1 MKMRN
6 GMYLFAAAIVAS
18 TMGLTSCS
26 NEEEV
31 VGGAPEVAASK
42 VTMGVYAS
50 GMPSKRLAAGDVNL
64 DGTVQSITNVTV
76 VPVFNGTWQ
85 TPINLGSITAG
96 TKQSNAQS
104 VNLLKTVNEFLVYGN
119 VANVAQGMT
128 FTAETAGIT
137 GEAAAADYKKPYD
150 LTYYADI
157 TKFATSST
165 SVEDNDSYWQLGD
178 WNENATTVG
187 DAKAIKLSGV
197 KYAMGVLAAGVR
209 TTSTFVKDE
218 FSTVEGQNELNDGNW
233 ATEINANMTLTGIVI
248 EGQPAEMDAKFNQTG
263 SVKVFEAPAD
273 ATLKENKIEFTGA
286 TNDEPLKVI
295 GANFYTVVAPENEE
309 NIVVS
314 FRFQNNTGRTL
325 TLQTKETVADKGFVY
340 YSVKL
345 AKDYKGNTERQIFEA
360 AYTTLLNANITD
372 WGKGTITPPEK
383 TDVFIG
389 VEFETEW
396 SKGIAYDLDI

>member
-1 MKMRN
+1 M
-6 GMYLFAAAIVAS
+6 FAAAIVAS
-18 TMGLTSCS
+18 TVGLSSCS
-26 NEEEV
+26 NDEEA

-64 DGTVQSITNVTV
+64 NGTVQNITDVTV

-96 TKQSNAQS
+96 AKQSNAQS

-119 VANVAQGMT
+119 VPNVAQGMK
-128 FTAETAGIT
+128 FIAADAGIT
-137 GEAAAADYKKPYD
+137 DGAASMDYKKPYG

-157 TKFATSST
+157 TNFKTST
-165 SVEDNDSYWQLGD
+165 ESVENNDAF
-178 WNENATTVG
+178 WNISSWNDATQVG

-209 TTSTFVKDE
+209 TTSTFVE
-218 FSTVEGQNELNDGNW
+218 NQFSKADGQTELSSENW
-233 ATEINANMTLTGIVI
+233 AAEINAQMTLTGIVI
-248 EGQPAEMDAKFNQTG
+248 EGPPAEMDAEFNQTG

-273 ATLKENKIEFTGA
+273 AVLKEDKIKFTDA
-286 TNDEPLKVI
+286 TDSDPMKVVD
-295 GANFYTVVAPENEE
+295 ANFYTVVAPENEA

-325 TLQTKETVADKGFVY
+325 TLQTGETVADKGFVY

-345 AKDYKGNTERQIFEA
+345 AKDYNGNTERQIFEA

-372 WGKGTITPPEK
+372 WSKGTITPPEK

-396 SKGIAYDLDI
+396 SKGLAYDLDI

>member
-1 MKMRN
+1 MKMKN

-18 TMGLTSCS
+18 TVGLSSCS
-26 NEEEV
+26 NDEEA

-50 GMPSKRLAAGDVNL
+50 GMPSKRLSAGQVNL
-64 DGTVQSITNVTV
+64 DGTVQNITNVTV

-85 TPINLGSITAG
+85 TPINLGTITAG
-96 TKQSNAQS
+96 AKQSNAQS

-119 VANVAQGMT
+119 VSGVAQGMKIT
-128 FTAETAGIT
+128 TANAGIIDGT
-137 GEAAAADYKKPYD
+137 TPMNYKKPYE

-157 TKFATSST
+157 TNFKTSIE
-165 SVEDNDSYWQLGD
+165 SVEDNEAF
-178 WNENATTVG
+178 WNIESWDDATQVG

-209 TTSTFVKDE
+209 TTSTFVENE
-218 FSTVEGQNELNDGNW
+218 FSKADGQTELSSENW
-233 ATEINANMTLTGIVI
+233 ADEINTKMTLTGIVI

-263 SVKVFEAPAD
+263 SVKVFEVPAD
-273 ATLKENKIEFTGA
+273 AALKENKIAFTDA
-286 TNDEPLKVI
+286 TDDEPMKVI
-295 GANFYTVVAPENEE
+295 GANFYTVVAPENEA

-325 TLQTKETVADKGFVY
+325 TLQTGESVADKGFVY

-345 AKDYKGNTERQIFEA
+345 AKDNTRQIFEA

>member
-1 MKMRN
+1 MKMKN

-18 TMGLTSCS
+18 TVGLSSCS
-26 NEEEV
+26 NDEEA

-64 DGTVQSITNVTV
+64 NGTVQNITDVTV

-96 TKQSNAQS
+96 AKQSNAQS

-119 VANVAQGMT
+119 VPNVAQGMK
-128 FTAETAGIT
+128 FIAADAGIT
-137 GEAAAADYKKPYD
+137 DGAASMDYKKPYG

-157 TKFATSST
+157 TNFKTST
-165 SVEDNDSYWQLGD
+165 ESVENNDAF
-178 WNENATTVG
+178 WNISSWNDATQVG

-209 TTSTFVKDE
+209 TTSTFVE
-218 FSTVEGQNELNDGNW
+218 NQFSKADGQTELSSENW
-233 ATEINANMTLTGIVI
+233 AAEINAQMTLTGIVI
-248 EGQPAEMDAKFNQTG
+248 EGQTAEMDAEFNQTG

-273 ATLKENKIEFTGA
+273 AVLKEDKIKFTDA
-286 TNDEPLKVI
+286 TDSDPMKVVD
-295 GANFYTVVAPENEE
+295 ANFYTVVAPENEA

-325 TLQTKETVADKGFVY
+325 TLQTGETVADKGFVY

-345 AKDYKGNTERQIFEA
+345 AKDYNGNTERQIFEA

-372 WGKGTITPPEK
+372 WSKGTITPPEK

-396 SKGIAYDLDI
+396 SKGLAYDLDI

>member
-64 DGTVQSITNVTV
+64 DGTVQDITNVTV

-96 TKQSNAQS
+96 AKQSNAQS

-119 VANVAQGMT
+119 VSGVAQGMKIT
-128 FTAETAGIT
+128 TADAGIT
-137 GEAAAADYKKPYD
+137 DGTTSMNYKQPYG

-157 TKFATSST
+157 TNFSVSPT
-165 SVEDNDSYWQLGD
+165 SVEDNDGYWNLKD
-178 WNENATTVG
+178 WTDAEMVG

-209 TTSTFVKDE
+209 TTSTFVENE
-218 FSTVEGQNELNDGNW
+218 FSKADDQNELNAGNW
-233 ATEINANMTLTGIVI
+233 ADEINAKMTLTGIVI
-248 EGQPAEMDAKFNQTG
+248 EGQPAEMDAKFNQAG
-263 SVKVFEAPAD
+263 SVKVFETPAKETLNSEKIKFTD
-273 ATLKENKIEFTGA
+273 ATES
-286 TNDEPLKVI
+286 DPMKVTD
-295 GANFYTVVAPENEE
+295 ANFYTVVAPENEA

-325 TLQTKETVADKGFVY
+325 TLQTGESVADKGFVY

-345 AKDYKGNTERQIFEA
+345 AKDNTRQIFEA

-372 WGKGTITPPEK
+372 WGKGTTTPPEK

>member
-18 TMGLTSCS
+18 TVGLSSCS
-26 NEEEV
+26 NDEEA

-64 DGTVQSITNVTV
+64 DGTVQNITDVTV

-96 TKQSNAQS
+96 AKQSNAQS

-119 VANVAQGMT
+119 VPNVVQGMK
-128 FTAETAGIT
+128 FIAADAGIT
-137 GEAAAADYKKPYD
+137 DGTTSMNYKKPYG

-157 TKFATSST
+157 TNFKTST
-165 SVEDNDSYWQLGD
+165 ESVENNDAF
-178 WNENATTVG
+178 WNIESWDDATQVG

-209 TTSTFVKDE
+209 TTSTFVENE
-218 FSTVEGQNELNDGNW
+218 FSKADGQAELSSENW
-233 ATEINANMTLTGIVI
+233 AAEINDKMLLTGIVI

-263 SVKVFEAPAD
+263 SVKVFEVPAD
-273 ATLKENKIEFTGA
+273 AALKENKIAFTDA
-286 TNDEPLKVI
+286 TDDEPMKVI
-295 GANFYTVVAPENEE
+295 GANFYTVVAPENEA

-325 TLQTKETVADKGFVY
+325 TLQTGESVADKGFVY

-345 AKDYKGNTERQIFEA
+345 AKDNTRQIFEA

>member
-1 MKMRN
+1 
-6 GMYLFAAAIVAS
+6 MYLFAAAIVAS
-18 TMGLTSCS
+18 TVGLSSCS
-26 NEEEV
+26 NDEEA

-64 DGTVQSITNVTV
+64 DGTVQNITDVTV

-96 TKQSNAQS
+96 AKQSNAQS

-119 VANVAQGMT
+119 VPNVAQGMK
-128 FTAETAGIT
+128 FIAADAGIT
-137 GEAAAADYKKPYD
+137 DGAASMDYKKPYG

-157 TKFATSST
+157 TNFKTST
-165 SVEDNDSYWQLGD
+165 ESVENNDAFWKIVSWD
-178 WNENATTVG
+178 DATQVG

-209 TTSTFVKDE
+209 TTSTFVE
-218 FSTVEGQNELNDGNW
+218 NQFSKADGQTELSSENW
-233 ATEINANMTLTGIVI
+233 AAEINAQMTLTGIVI
-248 EGQPAEMDAKFNQTG
+248 EGQPAEMDAEFNQTG

-273 ATLKENKIEFTGA
+273 AVLKEDKIKFTDA
-286 TNDEPLKVI
+286 TDSDPMKVVD
-295 GANFYTVVAPENEE
+295 ANFYTVVAPENEA

-325 TLQTKETVADKGFVY
+325 TLQTGETVADKGFVY

-345 AKDYKGNTERQIFEA
+345 AKDYNGNTERQIFEA

-372 WGKGTITPPEK
+372 WSKGTITPPEK

-396 SKGIAYDLDI
+396 SKGLAYDLDI

>member
-1 MKMRN
+1 
-6 GMYLFAAAIVAS
+6 MYLFAAAIVAS
-18 TMGLTSCS
+18 TVGLSSCS
-26 NEEEV
+26 NDEEA

-64 DGTVQSITNVTV
+64 DGTVQNITDVTV

-96 TKQSNAQS
+96 AKQSNAQS

-119 VANVAQGMT
+119 VPNVVQGMK
-128 FTAETAGIT
+128 FIAADAGIT
-137 GEAAAADYKKPYD
+137 DGTTSMNYKKPYG

-157 TKFATSST
+157 TNFKTST
-165 SVEDNDSYWQLGD
+165 ESVENNDAF
-178 WNENATTVG
+178 WNIESWDDATQVG

-209 TTSTFVKDE
+209 TTSTFVENE
-218 FSTVEGQNELNDGNW
+218 FSKADGQAELSSENW
-233 ATEINANMTLTGIVI
+233 AAEINDKMLLTGIVI

-263 SVKVFEAPAD
+263 SVKVFEVPAD
-273 ATLKENKIEFTGA
+273 AALKENKIAFTDA
-286 TNDEPLKVI
+286 TDDEPMKVI
-295 GANFYTVVAPENEE
+295 GANFYTVVAPENEA

-325 TLQTKETVADKGFVY
+325 TLQTGESVADKGFVY

-345 AKDYKGNTERQIFEA
+345 AKDNTRQIFEA

>member
-1 MKMRN
+1 MRN
-6 GMYLFAAAIVAS
+6 GMYLFATAIVAS
-18 TMGLTSCS
+18 TVGLSSCS
-26 NEEEV
+26 NDEEA

-64 DGTVQSITNVTV
+64 NGTVQNITDVTV

-85 TPINLGSITAG
+85 TPINLGTITAG
-96 TKQSNAQS
+96 AKQSNAQS

-119 VANVAQGMT
+119 VSGVAQGMKIT
-128 FTAETAGIT
+128 TADAGIIDGT
-137 GEAAAADYKKPYD
+137 TPMNYKKPYE

-157 TKFATSST
+157 TNFKTSIE
-165 SVEDNDSYWQLGD
+165 SVEDNEAF
-178 WNENATTVG
+178 WNIESWDDATQVG

-209 TTSTFVKDE
+209 TTSTFVENE
-218 FSTVEGQNELNDGNW
+218 FSKAEGQTELSSENW
-233 ATEINANMTLTGIVI
+233 ADEINTKMTLTGIVI

-263 SVKVFEAPAD
+263 SVKVFEVPAD
-273 ATLKENKIEFTGA
+273 AALKEKKIAFTDA
-286 TNDEPLKVI
+286 TDDEPMKVI
-295 GANFYTVVAPENEE
+295 GANFYTVVAPENEA

-325 TLQTKETVADKGFVY
+325 TLQTEESVADKGFVY

-345 AKDYKGNTERQIFEA
+345 AKDNTRQIFEA

>member
-1 MKMRN
+1 
-6 GMYLFAAAIVAS
+6 MYLFAAAIVAS
-18 TMGLTSCS
+18 TVGLSSCS
-26 NEEEV
+26 NDEEA

-64 DGTVQSITNVTV
+64 NGTVQNITDVTV

-85 TPINLGSITAG
+85 TPINLGTITAG
-96 TKQSNAQS
+96 AKQSNAQS

-119 VANVAQGMT
+119 VSGVVQGMKIT
-128 FTAETAGIT
+128 TADAGIIDGT
-137 GEAAAADYKKPYD
+137 TSMNYKKPYE

-157 TKFATSST
+157 TNFKTST
-165 SVEDNDSYWQLGD
+165 ESVEDNEAF
-178 WNENATTVG
+178 WNIESWDDATQVG

-218 FSTVEGQNELNDGNW
+218 VSTVEGQKELNDGNW

-273 ATLKENKIEFTGA
+273 VTLKEKEEDKIEFTEA
-286 TNDEPLKVI
+286 TDDEPLKVI

-325 TLQTKETVADKGFVY
+325 TLQTKETVANKGFVY

>member
-1 MKMRN
+1 MKMKN

-18 TMGLTSCS
+18 TVGLSSCS
-26 NEEEV
+26 NDEEA

-64 DGTVQSITNVTV
+64 NGTVQNITDVTV

-96 TKQSNAQS
+96 AKQSNAQS
-104 VNLLKTVNEFLVYGN
+104 VNLLKTVNVFLVYGN
-119 VANVAQGMT
+119 VPNVAQGMK
-128 FTAETAGIT
+128 FIAADAGIT
-137 GEAAAADYKKPYD
+137 DGAASMDYKKPYG

-157 TKFATSST
+157 TNFKTST
-165 SVEDNDSYWQLGD
+165 ESVENNDAF
-178 WNENATTVG
+178 WNISSWNDATQVG

-209 TTSTFVKDE
+209 TTSTFVE
-218 FSTVEGQNELNDGNW
+218 NQFSKADGQTELSSENW
-233 ATEINANMTLTGIVI
+233 AAEINAQMTLTGIVI
-248 EGQPAEMDAKFNQTG
+248 EGQPAEMDAEFNQTG

-273 ATLKENKIEFTGA
+273 AVLKEDKIKFTDA
-286 TNDEPLKVI
+286 TDSDPMKVVD
-295 GANFYTVVAPENEE
+295 ANFYTVVAPENEA

-325 TLQTKETVADKGFVY
+325 TLQTGETVADKGFVY

-345 AKDYKGNTERQIFEA
+345 AKDYNGNTERQIFEA

-372 WGKGTITPPEK
+372 WSKGTITPPEK

-396 SKGIAYDLDI
+396 SKGLAYDLDI

>member
-1 MKMRN
+1 MKMKN

-18 TMGLTSCS
+18 TVGLSSCS
-26 NEEEV
+26 NDEEA

-64 DGTVQSITNVTV
+64 NGTVQNITDVTV

-96 TKQSNAQS
+96 AKQSNAQS

-119 VANVAQGMT
+119 VPNVAQGMK
-128 FTAETAGIT
+128 FIAADAGIT
-137 GEAAAADYKKPYD
+137 DGAASMDYKKPYG

-157 TKFATSST
+157 TNFKTST
-165 SVEDNDSYWQLGD
+165 ESVENNDAF
-178 WNENATTVG
+178 WNISSWNDATQVG

-209 TTSTFVKDE
+209 TTSTFVE
-218 FSTVEGQNELNDGNW
+218 NQFSKADGQTELSSENW
-233 ATEINANMTLTGIVI
+233 AAEINAQMTLTGIVI
-248 EGQPAEMDAKFNQTG
+248 EGQPAEMDAEFNQTG

-273 ATLKENKIEFTGA
+273 AVLKEDKIKFTDA
-286 TNDEPLKVI
+286 TDSDPMKVVD
-295 GANFYTVVAPENEE
+295 ANFYTVVAPENEA

-325 TLQTKETVADKGFVY
+325 TLQTGETVADKGFVY

-345 AKDYKGNTERQIFEA
+345 AKDYNGNTERQIFEA

-372 WGKGTITPPEK
+372 WSKGTITPPEK

-396 SKGIAYDLDI
+396 SKGRAYALDI

>member
-1 MKMRN
+1 MKKMRN

-18 TMGLTSCS
+18 TVGLSSCS
-26 NEEEV
+26 NDEEA

-50 GMPSKRLAAGDVNL
+50 GMPSKRLSAGQVNL
-64 DGTVQSITNVTV
+64 DGTVQNITNVTV

-96 TKQSNAQS
+96 AKQSNAQS

-119 VANVAQGMT
+119 VPNVAQGMK
-128 FTAETAGIT
+128 FIAADAGIT
-137 GEAAAADYKKPYD
+137 DGTTSMNYKKPYG

-157 TKFATSST
+157 TNFKTST
-165 SVEDNDSYWQLGD
+165 ESVENNDAF
-178 WNENATTVG
+178 WNIESWDDATQVG

-209 TTSTFVKDE
+209 TTSTFVENE
-218 FSTVEGQNELNDGNW
+218 FSKADGQAELSSENW
-233 ATEINANMTLTGIVI
+233 AAEINDKMLLTGIVI

-263 SVKVFEAPAD
+263 SVKVYEAPA
-273 ATLKENKIEFTGA
+273 AEALNENKIAFTDA
-286 TNDEPLKVI
+286 TDDEPLKVT
-295 GANFYTVVAPENEE
+295 GANFYTVVAPENEA

-325 TLQTKETVADKGFVY
+325 TLQTGESVADKGFVY

-345 AKDYKGNTERQIFEA
+345 AKDNTRQIFEA

>member
-1 MKMRN
+1 MKMKN

-18 TMGLTSCS
+18 TVGLSSCS
-26 NEEEV
+26 NDEEA

-64 DGTVQSITNVTV
+64 DGTVQNITDVTV

-96 TKQSNAQS
+96 AKQSNAQS

-119 VANVAQGMT
+119 VPNVAQGMK
-128 FTAETAGIT
+128 FIAADAGIT
-137 GEAAAADYKKPYD
+137 DGTTPMNYKKPYG

-157 TKFATSST
+157 TNFKTST
-165 SVEDNDSYWQLGD
+165 ESVENNDAF
-178 WNENATTVG
+178 WNIESWDDATQVG

-209 TTSTFVKDE
+209 TTSTFVENE
-218 FSTVEGQNELNDGNW
+218 FSKADGQAELSSENW
-233 ATEINANMTLTGIVI
+233 AAEINDRMLLTGIVI

-263 SVKVFEAPAD
+263 SVKVFEVPAD
-273 ATLKENKIEFTGA
+273 AALKENKIAFTDA
-286 TNDEPLKVI
+286 TDDEPMKVI
-295 GANFYTVVAPENEE
+295 GANFYTVVAPENEA

-314 FRFQNNTGRTL
+314 FRFQNNTRRTL
-325 TLQTKETVADKGFVY
+325 TLQTGESVADKGFVY

-345 AKDYKGNTERQIFEA
+345 AKDNTRQIFEA

>member
-1 MKMRN
+1 MKMKN

-18 TMGLTSCS
+18 TVGLSSCS
-26 NEEEV
+26 NDEEA

-64 DGTVQSITNVTV
+64 NGTVQNITDVTV

-96 TKQSNAQS
+96 AKQSNAQS

-119 VANVAQGMT
+119 VPNVAQGMK
-128 FTAETAGIT
+128 FIAADAGIT
-137 GEAAAADYKKPYD
+137 DGAASMDYKKPYG

-157 TKFATSST
+157 TNFKTST
-165 SVEDNDSYWQLGD
+165 ESVENNDAF
-178 WNENATTVG
+178 WNISSWNDATQVG

-209 TTSTFVKDE
+209 TTSTFVE
-218 FSTVEGQNELNDGNW
+218 NQFSKADGQTELSSENW
-233 ATEINANMTLTGIVI
+233 AAEINAQMTLTGIVI
-248 EGQPAEMDAKFNQTG
+248 EGQPAEMDAEFNQTG

-273 ATLKENKIEFTGA
+273 AVLKEDKIKFTDA
-286 TNDEPLKVI
+286 TDSDPMKVVD
-295 GANFYTVVAPENEE
+295 ANFYTVVAPENEA

-325 TLQTKETVADKGFVY
+325 TLQTGETVADKGFVY

-345 AKDYKGNTERQIFEA
+345 AKDYNGNTERQIFEA

-372 WGKGTITPPEK
+372 WSKGTITPPEK

-396 SKGIAYDLDI
+396 SKGLAYDLDI

>member
-18 TMGLTSCS
+18 TVGLSSCS
-26 NEEEV
+26 NDEEA

-50 GMPSKRLAAGDVNL
+50 GMPSKRLSAGQVNL
-64 DGTVQSITNVTV
+64 DGTVQNITNVTV

-96 TKQSNAQS
+96 AKQSNAQS

-119 VANVAQGMT
+119 VPNVAQGMK
-128 FTAETAGIT
+128 FI
-137 GEAAAADYKKPYD
+137 AADAEITDGATSMNYKKPYG

-157 TKFATSST
+157 TNFKTST
-165 SVEDNDSYWQLGD
+165 ESVEDNEAF
-178 WNENATTVG
+178 WNISSWNDATQVG

-209 TTSTFVKDE
+209 TTSTFVE
-218 FSTVEGQNELNDGNW
+218 NQFSKADGQTELSSENW
-233 ATEINANMTLTGIVI
+233 AAEINAQMTLTGIVI
-248 EGQPAEMDAKFNQTG
+248 EGQPAEMDAEFNQTG

-273 ATLKENKIEFTGA
+273 AVLKEDKIKFTDA
-286 TNDEPLKVI
+286 TDSDPMKVVD
-295 GANFYTVVAPENEE
+295 ANFYTVVAPENEA

-325 TLQTKETVADKGFVY
+325 TLQTGETVADKGFVY

-345 AKDYKGNTERQIFEA
+345 AKDYNGNTERQIFEA

-372 WGKGTITPPEK
+372 WSKGTITPPEK

-396 SKGIAYDLDI
+396 SKGLAYDLDI

>member
-1 MKMRN
+1 MKMKN

-18 TMGLTSCS
+18 TVGLSSCS
-26 NEEEV
+26 NDEEA

-64 DGTVQSITNVTV
+64 NGTVQNITDVTV

-96 TKQSNAQS
+96 AKQSNAQS

-119 VANVAQGMT
+119 VPNVAQGMK
-128 FTAETAGIT
+128 FIAADAGIT
-137 GEAAAADYKKPYD
+137 DGAASMDYKKPYG

-157 TKFATSST
+157 TNFKTST
-165 SVEDNDSYWQLGD
+165 ESVENNDAF
-178 WNENATTVG
+178 WNISSWNDATQVG
-187 DAKAIKLSGV
+187 NAKAIKLSGV

-209 TTSTFVKDE
+209 TTSTFVE
-218 FSTVEGQNELNDGNW
+218 NQFSKADGQTELSSENW
-233 ATEINANMTLTGIVI
+233 AAEINAQMTLTGIVI
-248 EGQPAEMDAKFNQTG
+248 EGQPAEMDAEFNQTG

-273 ATLKENKIEFTGA
+273 AVLKEDKIKFTDA
-286 TNDEPLKVI
+286 TDSDPMKVVD
-295 GANFYTVVAPENEE
+295 ANFYTVVAPENEA

-325 TLQTKETVADKGFVY
+325 TLQTGETVADKGFVY

-345 AKDYKGNTERQIFEA
+345 AKDYNGNTERQIFEA

-372 WGKGTITPPEK
+372 WSKGTITPPEK

-396 SKGIAYDLDI
+396 SKGLAYDLDI

>member
-1 MKMRN
+1 MKMKN

-18 TMGLTSCS
+18 TVGLSSCS
-26 NEEEV
+26 NDEEA

-64 DGTVQSITNVTV
+64 NGTVQNITDVTV

-96 TKQSNAQS
+96 AKQSNAQS

-119 VANVAQGMT
+119 VPNVAQGMK
-128 FTAETAGIT
+128 FIAADAGIT
-137 GEAAAADYKKPYD
+137 DGAASMDYKMPYG

-157 TKFATSST
+157 TNFKTST
-165 SVEDNDSYWQLGD
+165 ESVENNDAF
-178 WNENATTVG
+178 WNISSWNDATQVG

-209 TTSTFVKDE
+209 TTSTFVE
-218 FSTVEGQNELNDGNW
+218 NQFSKADGQTELSSENW
-233 ATEINANMTLTGIVI
+233 AAEINAQMTLTGIVI
-248 EGQPAEMDAKFNQTG
+248 EGQPAEMDAEFNQTG

-273 ATLKENKIEFTGA
+273 AVLKEDKIKFTDA
-286 TNDEPLKVI
+286 TDSDPMKVVD
-295 GANFYTVVAPENEE
+295 ANFYTVVAPENEA

-325 TLQTKETVADKGFVY
+325 TLQTGETVADKGFVY

-345 AKDYKGNTERQIFEA
+345 AKDYNGNTERQIFEA

-372 WGKGTITPPEK
+372 WSKGTITPPEK

-396 SKGIAYDLDI
+396 SKGLAYDLDI

>member
-1 MKMRN
+1 MKMKN

-18 TMGLTSCS
+18 TVGLSSCS
-26 NEEEV
+26 NDEEA

-64 DGTVQSITNVTV
+64 NGTVQDITDVTV
-76 VPVFNGTWQ
+76 MPVFNGTWQ

-96 TKQSNAQS
+96 AKQSNAQS

-119 VANVAQGMT
+119 VPNVAQGMK
-128 FTAETAGIT
+128 FIAADAGIT
-137 GEAAAADYKKPYD
+137 DGAASMDYKKPYG

-157 TKFATSST
+157 TNFKTST
-165 SVEDNDSYWQLGD
+165 ESVENNDAF
-178 WNENATTVG
+178 WNISSWNDATQVG

-209 TTSTFVKDE
+209 TTSTFVE
-218 FSTVEGQNELNDGNW
+218 NQFSKADGQTELSSENW
-233 ATEINANMTLTGIVI
+233 AAEINAQMTLTGIVI
-248 EGQPAEMDAKFNQTG
+248 EGQPAEMDAEFNQTG

-273 ATLKENKIEFTGA
+273 AVLKEDKIKFTDA
-286 TNDEPLKVI
+286 TDSDPMKVVD
-295 GANFYTVVAPENEE
+295 ANFYTVVAPENEA

-325 TLQTKETVADKGFVY
+325 TLQTGETVADKGFVY

-345 AKDYKGNTERQIFEA
+345 AKDYNGNTERQIFEA

-372 WGKGTITPPEK
+372 WSKGTITPPEK

-396 SKGIAYDLDI
+396 SKGLAYDLDI

>member
-1 MKMRN
+1 MKMKN

-18 TMGLTSCS
+18 TVGLSSCS
-26 NEEEV
+26 NDEEA

-64 DGTVQSITNVTV
+64 NGTVQNITDVTV

-96 TKQSNAQS
+96 AKQSNAQS

-119 VANVAQGMT
+119 VPNVAQGMK
-128 FTAETAGIT
+128 FIAADAGIT
-137 GEAAAADYKKPYD
+137 DGAASMDYKKPYG

-157 TKFATSST
+157 TNFKTST
-165 SVEDNDSYWQLGD
+165 ESVENNDAF
-178 WNENATTVG
+178 WNISSWNDATQVG

-209 TTSTFVKDE
+209 TTSTFVE
-218 FSTVEGQNELNDGNW
+218 NQFSKADGQTELSSENW
-233 ATEINANMTLTGIVI
+233 AAEINAQMTLTGIVI
-248 EGQPAEMDAKFNQTG
+248 EGQPAEMDAEFNQTG

-273 ATLKENKIEFTGA
+273 AVLKEDKIKFTDA
-286 TNDEPLKVI
+286 TDSDPMKVVD
-295 GANFYTVVAPENEE
+295 ANFYTVVTPENEA

-325 TLQTKETVADKGFVY
+325 TLQTGETVADKGFVY

-345 AKDYKGNTERQIFEA
+345 AKDYNGNTERQIFEA

-372 WGKGTITPPEK
+372 WSKGTITPPEK

-396 SKGIAYDLDI
+396 SKGLAYDLDI

>member
-1 MKMRN
+1 MKN

-18 TMGLTSCS
+18 TVGLSSCS
-26 NEEEV
+26 NDEEA

-50 GMPSKRLAAGDVNL
+50 GMPSKRLSAGQVNL
-64 DGTVQSITNVTV
+64 DGTVQNITNVTV

-85 TPINLGSITAG
+85 TPINLGTITAG
-96 TKQSNAQS
+96 AKQSNAQS

-119 VANVAQGMT
+119 VSGVAQGMKIT
-128 FTAETAGIT
+128 TANAGIIDGT
-137 GEAAAADYKKPYD
+137 TPMNYKKPYE

-157 TKFATSST
+157 TNFKTSIE
-165 SVEDNDSYWQLGD
+165 SVEDNEAF
-178 WNENATTVG
+178 WNIESWDDATQVG

-209 TTSTFVKDE
+209 TTSTFVENE
-218 FSTVEGQNELNDGNW
+218 FSKADGQTELSSENW
-233 ATEINANMTLTGIVI
+233 ADEINTKMTLTGIVI

-263 SVKVFEAPAD
+263 SVKVFEVPAD
-273 ATLKENKIEFTGA
+273 AALKENKIAFTDA
-286 TNDEPLKVI
+286 TDDEPMKVI
-295 GANFYTVVAPENEE
+295 GANFYTVVAPENEA

-325 TLQTKETVADKGFVY
+325 TLQTGESVADKGFVY

-345 AKDYKGNTERQIFEA
+345 AKDNTRQIFEA

>member
-1 MKMRN
+1 MKKMRN
-6 GMYLFAAAIVAS
+6 GMYLFATAIVAG
-18 TMGLTSCS
+18 TVGLSSCS
-26 NEEEV
+26 NDEEA

-64 DGTVQSITNVTV
+64 DGTVQNITDVTV

-96 TKQSNAQS
+96 AKQSNAQS

-119 VANVAQGMT
+119 VPNVAQGMK
-128 FTAETAGIT
+128 FIAADAGIT
-137 GEAAAADYKKPYD
+137 DGTTSMNYKKPYG

-157 TKFATSST
+157 TNFKTST
-165 SVEDNDSYWQLGD
+165 ESVENNDAF
-178 WNENATTVG
+178 WNIESWDDATQVG

-209 TTSTFVKDE
+209 TTSTFVENE
-218 FSTVEGQNELNDGNW
+218 FSKADGQAELSSENW
-233 ATEINANMTLTGIVI
+233 AAEINDKMLLTGIVI

-263 SVKVFEAPAD
+263 SVKVFEVPAD
-273 ATLKENKIEFTGA
+273 AALKENKIAFTDA
-286 TNDEPLKVI
+286 TDDEPMKVI
-295 GANFYTVVAPENEE
+295 GANFYTVVAPENEA

-314 FRFQNNTGRTL
+314 FRFQNSTGRTL
-325 TLQTKETVADKGFVY
+325 TLQTGESVADKGFVY

-345 AKDYKGNTERQIFEA
+345 AKDNTRQIFEA

>member
-1 MKMRN
+1 MKMKN

-18 TMGLTSCS
+18 TVGLSSCS
-26 NEEEV
+26 NDEEA

-64 DGTVQSITNVTV
+64 NGTVQNITDVTV

-96 TKQSNAQS
+96 AKQSNAQS

-119 VANVAQGMT
+119 VPNVAQGMK
-128 FTAETAGIT
+128 FIAADAGIT
-137 GEAAAADYKKPYD
+137 DGAASMDYKKPYG

-157 TKFATSST
+157 TNFKTST
-165 SVEDNDSYWQLGD
+165 ESVENNDAF
-178 WNENATTVG
+178 WNISSWNDATQVG

-209 TTSTFVKDE
+209 TTSTFVE
-218 FSTVEGQNELNDGNW
+218 NQFSKADGQTELSSENW
-233 ATEINANMTLTGIVI
+233 AAEINAQMTLTGIVI
-248 EGQPAEMDAKFNQTG
+248 EGQPAEMDAEFNQTG

-273 ATLKENKIEFTGA
+273 AVLKEDKIKFTDA
-286 TNDEPLKVI
+286 TDSDPMKVVD
-295 GANFYTVVAPENEE
+295 ANFYTVVAPENEA

-325 TLQTKETVADKGFVY
+325 TLQTGETVADKGFVY

-345 AKDYKGNTERQIFEA
+345 VKDYNGNTERQIFEA

-372 WGKGTITPPEK
+372 WSKGTITPPEK

-396 SKGIAYDLDI
+396 SKGLAYDLDI

>member
-1 MKMRN
+1 
-6 GMYLFAAAIVAS
+6 MYLFAAAIVAS

-50 GMPSKRLAAGDVNL
+50 GMPGKRLAGSAVNL

-85 TPINLGSITAG
+85 TPINLGTITAG
-96 TKQSNAQS
+96 AKQSNAQS

-128 FTAETAGIT
+128 FTAASAGIT
-137 GEAAAADYKKPYD
+137 GEAAAVDYKKPYD

-157 TKFATSST
+157 INFETSVT
-165 SVEDNDSYWQLGD
+165 SVEDNDSYWGLTD
-178 WNENATTVG
+178 WQYATTVG

-209 TTSTFVKDE
+209 TTSKFE
-218 FSTVEGQNELNDGNW
+218 ENQFSTDTGSGQVALDANNW
-233 ATEINANMTLTGIVI
+233 KTEINDKMLLTGIVI
-248 EGQPAEMDAKFNQTG
+248 EGQPASMDAKFSQTG
-263 SVKVFEAPAD
+263 SVKVFEAPAE
-273 ATLKENKIEFTGA
+273 ATLNEGKIEFTEA
-286 TNDEPLKVI
+286 TDTDPLKVT
-295 GANFYTVVAPENEE
+295 GANFYTVVAPETEKDV
-309 NIVVS
+309 VVS
-314 FRFQNNTGRTL
+314 FRFQNKTGRTL
-325 TLQTKETVADKGFVY
+325 TLKGGGIVSNDGYVY
-340 YSVKL
+340 YSLKL
-345 AKDYKGNTERQIFEA
+345 EKNVNGNTDRQIFEA

-372 WGKGTITPPEK
+372 WGKGTTTPPEK

-396 SKGIAYDLDI
+396 SQGLAYDLNI

>member
-1 MKMRN
+1 MKMKN

-18 TMGLTSCS
+18 TVGLSSCS
-26 NEEEV
+26 NDEEAI
-31 VGGAPEVAASK
+31 GGAPEVAASK

-64 DGTVQSITNVTV
+64 NGTVQNITDVTV

-96 TKQSNAQS
+96 AKQSNAQS

-119 VANVAQGMT
+119 VPNVAQGMK
-128 FTAETAGIT
+128 FIAADAGIT
-137 GEAAAADYKKPYD
+137 DGAASMDYKKPYG

-157 TKFATSST
+157 TNFKTST
-165 SVEDNDSYWQLGD
+165 ESVENNDAF
-178 WNENATTVG
+178 WNISSWNDATQVG

-209 TTSTFVKDE
+209 TTSTFVE
-218 FSTVEGQNELNDGNW
+218 NQFSKADGQTELSSENW
-233 ATEINANMTLTGIVI
+233 AAEINAQMTLTGIVI
-248 EGQPAEMDAKFNQTG
+248 EGQPAEMDAEFNQTG

-273 ATLKENKIEFTGA
+273 AVLKEDKIKFTDA
-286 TNDEPLKVI
+286 TDSDPMKVVD
-295 GANFYTVVAPENEE
+295 ANFYTVVAPENEA

-325 TLQTKETVADKGFVY
+325 TLQTGETVADKGFVY

-345 AKDYKGNTERQIFEA
+345 AKDYNGNTERQIFEA

-372 WGKGTITPPEK
+372 WSKGTITPPEK

-396 SKGIAYDLDI
+396 SKGLAYDLDI

>member
-6 GMYLFAAAIVAS
+6 GMYLFAAAIVAG
-18 TMGLTSCS
+18 TVGLSSCS
-26 NEEEV
+26 NDEEA

-64 DGTVQSITNVTV
+64 DGTVQNITDVTV

-85 TPINLGSITAG
+85 TPINLGTITAG
-96 TKQSNAQS
+96 AKQSNAQS

-119 VANVAQGMT
+119 VSGVAQGMKIT
-128 FTAETAGIT
+128 TADAGIIDGT
-137 GEAAAADYKKPYD
+137 TPMNYKKPYE

-157 TKFATSST
+157 TNFKTST
-165 SVEDNDSYWQLGD
+165 ESVEDNEAF
-178 WNENATTVG
+178 WNIESWDDATQVG

-209 TTSTFVKDE
+209 TTSTFVENE
-218 FSTVEGQNELNDGNW
+218 FSKAEGQTELNSENW
-233 ATEINANMTLTGIVI
+233 ADEINTKMTLTGIVI

-263 SVKVFEAPAD
+263 SVKVFEIPAD
-273 ATLKENKIEFTGA
+273 AALRENKIAFTDA
-286 TNDEPLKVI
+286 TADEPMKVI
-295 GANFYTVVAPENEE
+295 GANFYTVVAPENEA

-325 TLQTKETVADKGFVY
+325 TLQTGESVADKGFVY

-345 AKDYKGNTERQIFEA
+345 AKDNTRQIFEA

>member
-1 MKMRN
+1 MKMKN

-18 TMGLTSCS
+18 TVGLSSCS
-26 NEEEV
+26 NDEES

-64 DGTVQSITNVTV
+64 DGTVQNITDVTV

-96 TKQSNAQS
+96 AKQSNAQS

-119 VANVAQGMT
+119 VPNVVQGMK
-128 FTAETAGIT
+128 FIAADAGIT
-137 GEAAAADYKKPYD
+137 DGTTSMNYKKPYG

-157 TKFATSST
+157 TNFKTST
-165 SVEDNDSYWQLGD
+165 ESVENNDAF
-178 WNENATTVG
+178 WNIESWDDATQVG

-209 TTSTFVKDE
+209 TTSTFVENE
-218 FSTVEGQNELNDGNW
+218 FSKADGQAELSSENW
-233 ATEINANMTLTGIVI
+233 AAEINDKMLLTGIVI

-263 SVKVFEAPAD
+263 SVKVFEVPAD
-273 ATLKENKIEFTGA
+273 AALKENKIAFTDA
-286 TNDEPLKVI
+286 TDDEPMKVI
-295 GANFYTVVAPENEE
+295 GANFYTVVAPENEA

-325 TLQTKETVADKGFVY
+325 TLQTGESVADKGFVY

-345 AKDYKGNTERQIFEA
+345 AKDNTRQIFEA

>member
-1 MKMRN
+1 MKKMRN

-18 TMGLTSCS
+18 TVGLSSCS
-26 NEEEV
+26 NDEEA

-64 DGTVQSITNVTV
+64 DGTVQNITNVTV

-96 TKQSNAQS
+96 AKQSNALS

-119 VANVAQGMT
+119 VSGVAQDMKIT
-128 FTAETAGIT
+128 TADAEIT
-137 GEAAAADYKKPYD
+137 DGTTSMNYKKPYG

-157 TKFATSST
+157 TNFKTST
-165 SVEDNDSYWQLGD
+165 ESVENNEAFWNISNWND
-178 WNENATTVG
+178 ATQVG

-209 TTSTFVKDE
+209 TTSTFVENE
-218 FSTVEGQNELNDGNW
+218 FSKADDQDELNAENW
-233 ATEINANMTLTGIVI
+233 ADEINDNMTLTGIVI
-248 EGQPAEMDAKFNQTG
+248 EGQPAEMDAKFNQAG
-263 SVKVFEAPAD
+263 SIKVFEAPAD
-273 ATLKENKIEFTGA
+273 AVLKKDKIAFTDA
-286 TNDEPLKVI
+286 TDSNPMKVI
-295 GANFYTVVAPENEE
+295 GANFYTVVAPENEA

-314 FRFQNNTGRTL
+314 FRFQNNTERTL
-325 TLQTKETVADKGFVY
+325 TLQTGESVADKGFVY

-345 AKDYKGNTERQIFEA
+345 AKDNTRQIFEA

>member
-1 MKMRN
+1 MRN
-6 GMYLFAAAIVAS
+6 GMYLFATAIVAS
-18 TMGLTSCS
+18 TVGLSSCS
-26 NEEEV
+26 NDEEA

-64 DGTVQSITNVTV
+64 NGTVQNITDVTV

-85 TPINLGSITAG
+85 TPINLGTITAG
-96 TKQSNAQS
+96 AKQSNAQS

-119 VANVAQGMT
+119 VSGVAQGMKIT
-128 FTAETAGIT
+128 TADAGIIDGT
-137 GEAAAADYKKPYD
+137 TPMNYKKPYE

-157 TKFATSST
+157 TNFKTSIE
-165 SVEDNDSYWQLGD
+165 SVEDNEAF
-178 WNENATTVG
+178 WNIESWDDATQVG

-209 TTSTFVKDE
+209 TTSTFVENE
-218 FSTVEGQNELNDGNW
+218 FSKADGQTELSSENW
-233 ATEINANMTLTGIVI
+233 ADEINTKMTLTGIVI

-263 SVKVFEAPAD
+263 SVKVFEVPAD
-273 ATLKENKIEFTGA
+273 VALKENKIAFTDA
-286 TNDEPLKVI
+286 TDDEPMKVI
-295 GANFYTVVAPENEE
+295 GANFYTVVAPENEA

-325 TLQTKETVADKGFVY
+325 TLQTGESVADKGFVY

-345 AKDYKGNTERQIFEA
+345 AKDNTRQIFEA

>member
-1 MKMRN
+1 MRN

-18 TMGLTSCS
+18 TVGLSSCS
-26 NEEEV
+26 NDEEA

-42 VTMGVYAS
+42 VTMGVYAN
-50 GMPSKRLAAGDVNL
+50 GMPGKRLSAGQVNL
-64 DGTVQSITNVTV
+64 DGTVQNITNVTV

-85 TPINLGSITAG
+85 TPINLGTITAG
-96 TKQSNAQS
+96 AKQSNAQS

-119 VANVAQGMT
+119 VSGVAQGMKIT
-128 FTAETAGIT
+128 TADAGIIDGAT
-137 GEAAAADYKKPYD
+137 SMNYKKPYE

-157 TKFATSST
+157 TNFKTST
-165 SVEDNDSYWQLGD
+165 ESVEDNEAF
-178 WNENATTVG
+178 WNIGSWSDATQVG

-209 TTSTFVKDE
+209 TTSTFVE
-218 FSTVEGQNELNDGNW
+218 NQFSKTDDQVDLSSENW
-233 ATEINANMTLTGIVI
+233 ADEINAKMKLTGIVI
-248 EGQPAEMDAKFNQTG
+248 EGQPAEMDAKFNQAG
-263 SVKVFEAPAD
+263 SVKVFEAPAKETLNSEKIKFTD
-273 ATLKENKIEFTGA
+273 ATES
-286 TNDEPLKVI
+286 DPMKVTD
-295 GANFYTVVAPENEE
+295 ANFYTVVAPENEA

-325 TLQTKETVADKGFVY
+325 TLQTGESVADKGFVY

-345 AKDYKGNTERQIFEA
+345 AKDNTRQIFEA

-372 WGKGTITPPEK
+372 WGKGTTTPPEK

>member
-1 MKMRN
+1 
-6 GMYLFAAAIVAS
+6 MYLFATAIVAG
-18 TMGLTSCS
+18 TVGLSSCS
-26 NEEEV
+26 NDEEA

-64 DGTVQSITNVTV
+64 DGTVQNITDVTV

-96 TKQSNAQS
+96 AKQSNAQS

-119 VANVAQGMT
+119 VPNVAQGMK
-128 FTAETAGIT
+128 FIAADAGIT
-137 GEAAAADYKKPYD
+137 DGTTSMNYKKPYG

-157 TKFATSST
+157 TNFKTST
-165 SVEDNDSYWQLGD
+165 ESVENNDAF
-178 WNENATTVG
+178 WNIESWDDATQVG

-209 TTSTFVKDE
+209 TTSTFVENE
-218 FSTVEGQNELNDGNW
+218 FSKADGQAELSSENW
-233 ATEINANMTLTGIVI
+233 AAEINDKMLLTGIVI

-263 SVKVFEAPAD
+263 SVKVFEVPAD
-273 ATLKENKIEFTGA
+273 AALKENKIAFTDA
-286 TNDEPLKVI
+286 TDDEPMKVI
-295 GANFYTVVAPENEE
+295 GANFYTVVAPENEA

-314 FRFQNNTGRTL
+314 FRFQNSTGRTL
-325 TLQTKETVADKGFVY
+325 TLQTGESVADKGFVY

-345 AKDYKGNTERQIFEA
+345 AKDNTRQIFEA

>member
-1 MKMRN
+1 M
-6 GMYLFAAAIVAS
+6 FAAAIVAS
-18 TMGLTSCS
+18 TVGLSSCS
-26 NEEEV
+26 NDEEA

-64 DGTVQSITNVTV
+64 NGTVQNITDVTV

-96 TKQSNAQS
+96 AKQSNAQS

-119 VANVAQGMT
+119 VPNVAQGMK
-128 FTAETAGIT
+128 FIAADAGIT
-137 GEAAAADYKKPYD
+137 DGAASMDYKKPYG

-157 TKFATSST
+157 TNFKTST
-165 SVEDNDSYWQLGD
+165 ESVENNDAF
-178 WNENATTVG
+178 WNISSWNDATQVG

-209 TTSTFVKDE
+209 TTSTFVE
-218 FSTVEGQNELNDGNW
+218 NQFSKADGQTELSSENW
-233 ATEINANMTLTGIVI
+233 AAEINAQMTLTGIVI
-248 EGQPAEMDAKFNQTG
+248 EGQPAEMDAEFNQTG

-273 ATLKENKIEFTGA
+273 AVLKEDKIKFTDA
-286 TNDEPLKVI
+286 TDSDPMKVVD
-295 GANFYTVVAPENEE
+295 ANFYTVVAPENEA

-325 TLQTKETVADKGFVY
+325 TLQTGETVADKGFVY

-345 AKDYKGNTERQIFEA
+345 AKDYNGNTERQIFEA

-372 WGKGTITPPEK
+372 WSKGTITPPEK

-396 SKGIAYDLDI
+396 SKGLAYDLDI

>member
-1 MKMRN
+1 MKMKN

-18 TMGLTSCS
+18 TVGLSSCS
-26 NEEEV
+26 NDEEA

-64 DGTVQSITNVTV
+64 NGTVQNITDVTV

-96 TKQSNAQS
+96 AKQSNAQS

-119 VANVAQGMT
+119 VPNVAQGMK
-128 FTAETAGIT
+128 FIAADAGIT
-137 GEAAAADYKKPYD
+137 DGAASMDYKKPYG

-157 TKFATSST
+157 TNFKTST
-165 SVEDNDSYWQLGD
+165 ESVENNDAF
-178 WNENATTVG
+178 WNISSWNDATQVG

-209 TTSTFVKDE
+209 SE
-218 FSTVEGQNELNDGNW
+218 NW
-233 ATEINANMTLTGIVI
+233 AAEINAQMTLTGIVI
-248 EGQPAEMDAKFNQTG
+248 EGQPAEMDAEFNQTG

-273 ATLKENKIEFTGA
+273 AVLKEDKIKFTDA
-286 TNDEPLKVI
+286 TDSDPMKVVD
-295 GANFYTVVAPENEE
+295 ANFYTVVAPENEA

-325 TLQTKETVADKGFVY
+325 TLQTGETVADKGFVY

-345 AKDYKGNTERQIFEA
+345 AKDYNGNTERQIFEA

-372 WGKGTITPPEK
+372 WSKGTITPPEK

-396 SKGIAYDLDI
+396 SKGLAYDLDI

>member
-1 MKMRN
+1 MKKMRN

-18 TMGLTSCS
+18 TVGLSSCS
-26 NEEEV
+26 NDEEA

-64 DGTVQSITNVTV
+64 NGTVQNITDVTV

-85 TPINLGSITAG
+85 TPINLGTITAG
-96 TKQSNAQS
+96 AKQSNAQS

-119 VANVAQGMT
+119 VSGVAQGMKIT
-128 FTAETAGIT
+128 TADAGIIDGT
-137 GEAAAADYKKPYD
+137 TPMNYKKPYE

-157 TKFATSST
+157 TNFKTSIE
-165 SVEDNDSYWQLGD
+165 SVEDNEAF
-178 WNENATTVG
+178 WNIESWDDATQVG

-209 TTSTFVKDE
+209 TTSTFVENE
-218 FSTVEGQNELNDGNW
+218 FSKADGQTELSSENW
-233 ATEINANMTLTGIVI
+233 ADEINTKMTLTGIVI

-263 SVKVFEAPAD
+263 SVKVFEVPAD
-273 ATLKENKIEFTGA
+273 AALKENKIAFTDA
-286 TNDEPLKVI
+286 TDDEPMKVI
-295 GANFYTVVAPENEE
+295 GANFYTVVAPENEA

-325 TLQTKETVADKGFVY
+325 TLQTGESVADKGFVY

-345 AKDYKGNTERQIFEA
+345 AKDNTRQIFEA

>member
-1 MKMRN
+1 
-6 GMYLFAAAIVAS
+6 MYLFAAAIVAS
-18 TMGLTSCS
+18 TVGLSSCS
-26 NEEEV
+26 NDEEA

-50 GMPSKRLAAGDVNL
+50 GMPSKRLSAGQVNL
-64 DGTVQSITNVTV
+64 DGTVQNITNVTV

-96 TKQSNAQS
+96 AKQSNAQS

-119 VANVAQGMT
+119 VPNVAQGMK
-128 FTAETAGIT
+128 FIAADAGIT
-137 GEAAAADYKKPYD
+137 DGTTSMNYKKPYG

-157 TKFATSST
+157 TNFKTST
-165 SVEDNDSYWQLGD
+165 ESVENNDAF
-178 WNENATTVG
+178 WNIESWDDATQVG

-209 TTSTFVKDE
+209 TTSTFVENE
-218 FSTVEGQNELNDGNW
+218 FSKADGQAELSSENW
-233 ATEINANMTLTGIVI
+233 AAEINDKMLLTGIVI

-263 SVKVFEAPAD
+263 SVKVYEAPA
-273 ATLKENKIEFTGA
+273 AEALNENKIAFTDA
-286 TNDEPLKVI
+286 TDDEPLKVT
-295 GANFYTVVAPENEE
+295 GANFYTVVAPENEA

-325 TLQTKETVADKGFVY
+325 TLQTGESVADKGFVY

-345 AKDYKGNTERQIFEA
+345 AKDNTRQIFEA

>member
-1 MKMRN
+1 
-6 GMYLFAAAIVAS
+6 MYLFAAAIVAS
-18 TMGLTSCS
+18 TVGLSSCS
-26 NEEEV
+26 NDEEA

-64 DGTVQSITNVTV
+64 DGTVQNITDVTV

-96 TKQSNAQS
+96 AKQSNAQS

-119 VANVAQGMT
+119 VSGVAQGMK
-128 FTAETAGIT
+128 FIVADAGIT
-137 GEAAAADYKKPYD
+137 DGTTSMNYKKPYK

-157 TKFATSST
+157 TNFKTST
-165 SVEDNDSYWQLGD
+165 ESVENNDAF
-178 WNENATTVG
+178 WNIESWSDATQVG

-209 TTSTFVKDE
+209 TTSTFVENE
-218 FSTVEGQNELNDGNW
+218 FSKAEGQAELSTENW
-233 ATEINANMTLTGIVI
+233 AAEINDKMLLTGIVI

-263 SVKVFEAPAD
+263 SVKVFEVPAD
-273 ATLKENKIEFTGA
+273 AALKENKIAFTDA
-286 TNDEPLKVI
+286 TADEPMKVI
-295 GANFYTVVAPENEE
+295 GANFYTVVAPENEA

-325 TLQTKETVADKGFVY
+325 TLQTGESVADKGFVY

-345 AKDYKGNTERQIFEA
+345 AKDNTRQIFEA

>member
-1 MKMRN
+1 M
-6 GMYLFAAAIVAS
+6 FAAAIVAS
-18 TMGLTSCS
+18 TVGLSSCS
-26 NEEEV
+26 NDEEA

-50 GMPSKRLAAGDVNL
+50 GMPSKRLSAGQVNL
-64 DGTVQSITNVTV
+64 DGTVQNITNVTV

-85 TPINLGSITAG
+85 TPINLGTITAG
-96 TKQSNAQS
+96 AKQSNAQS

-119 VANVAQGMT
+119 VSGVAQGMKIT
-128 FTAETAGIT
+128 TANAGIIDGT
-137 GEAAAADYKKPYD
+137 TPMNYKKPYE

-157 TKFATSST
+157 TNFKTSIE
-165 SVEDNDSYWQLGD
+165 SVEDNEAF
-178 WNENATTVG
+178 WNIESWDDATQVG

-209 TTSTFVKDE
+209 TTSTFVENE
-218 FSTVEGQNELNDGNW
+218 FSKADGQTELSSENW
-233 ATEINANMTLTGIVI
+233 ADEINTKMTLTGIVI

-263 SVKVFEAPAD
+263 SVKVFEVPAD
-273 ATLKENKIEFTGA
+273 AALKENKIAFTDA
-286 TNDEPLKVI
+286 TDDEPMKVI
-295 GANFYTVVAPENEE
+295 GANFYTVVAPENEA

-325 TLQTKETVADKGFVY
+325 TLQTGESVADKGFVY

-345 AKDYKGNTERQIFEA
+345 AKDNTRQIFEA